1 VAEDARAA
9 ARRIVEEVL
18 AARAAADADAAARS
32 RASGDASSPPTTRST
47 RDGPAPLEAIDPRG
61 GTAALTGG
69 AVADELDERPAR
81 VVARRIVEEVLAAHA
96 AAEREVELPT
106 AAGEAAGPPSP
117 AEAVP
122 VQPVPG
128 RAAVVPGA
136 AEAAFAPA
144 DGHTGPAAVADDA
157 ASIARRIVETVLA
170 EAETRSST
178 APPPAA
184 RGEVAVAADGATAEI
199 VDGTAADPT
208 DEVPDHVAPTDEAP
222 AQATPADLRIE
233 VPAVRPDD
241 GPPPHPIESVATE
254 DADGTLTL
262 PVTGGGGAAT
272 DGPGEAEPGPAV
284 EADQLDAVEWTGA
297 LPATDEGDEEDAEAT
312 VALPV
317 AHEPAA
323 SEDDPEATQALP
335 ADEVPASSS
344 DRPEPDRP
352 EPDRGEPDRAEPER
366 AEPERAMTVPAAG
379 ERAETNVATLPPRA
393 EPSIEAT
400 RPVTVATDAEPDPR
414 RTHWLVASILG
425 AIGLAVL
432 LPLAVHALRTLVA
445 LS

>member
-18 AARAAADADAAARS
+18 AARAAADAEAAAS
-32 RASGDASSPPTTRST
+32 RPRATGDASPPTTRST

-61 GTAALTGG
+61 DTAELTGG

-136 AEAAFAPA
+136 AEAALAPA

-184 RGEVAVAADGATAEI
+184 SGDVADAADGATAEI
-199 VDGTAADPT
+199 LDGTAEDPT
-208 DEVPDHVAPTDEAP
+208 GEAPDHVAPADEAVEDV
-222 AQATPADLRIE
+222 ALRFW
-233 VPAVRPDD
+233 PDD

-272 DGPGEAEPGPAV
+272 DGPGEAEPGPAD

-317 AHEPAA
+317 ADEPAA